1 MAVQFNFE
9 IARATSGRVTWAI
22 SPATAG
28 TTHVH
33 ERYRLFLFPGGNMS
47 EVISNW
53 IGDDGVKYCSVD
65 ALFEKLECLDNTDF
79 DNIKEIIHAQNVE
92 DGSEM
97 RELVSILI
105 GRLSWCLVK

>member
-1 MAVQFNFE
+1 MYRNGQKM
-9 IARATSGRVTWAI
+9 TVTI
-22 SPATAG
+22 ILHRNNINVRMQPLDTVAG
-28 TTHVH
+28 
-33 ERYRLFLFPGGNMS
+33 F
-47 EVISNW
+47 W
-53 IGDDGVKYCSVD
+53 
-65 ALFEKLECLDNTDF
+65 FEKLECLDNTDF